1 MPAELFGRDT
11 TEILVRAAAA
21 VVALGTLW
29 RYLVRPTWHAV
40 RGFVHGVQLAIDG
53 VEFVKAQME
62 NNGGST
68 LKDAIDR
75 TEALAT
81 KTVERLD
88 GIDARVEFLEQVHRK
103 QAEVDKV
110 LAENAAKLDAIRP
123 TLHLPPTT
131 SHQEEPV

>member
-1 MPAELFGRDT
+1 MPAELFGRDA
-11 TEILVRAAAA
+11 TEIMVRAAAA

-62 NNGGST
+62 NNGGSS
-68 LKDAIDR
+68 LRDAIDR
-75 TEALAT
+75 TEAKVTTLEGRFDT
-81 KTVERLD
+81 LD
-88 GIDARVEFLEQVHRK
+88 DRVELLEQIHRK

-131 SHQEEPV
+131 PPQED

>member
-1 MPAELFGRDT
+1 MPAELFGRVG
-11 TEILVRAAAA
+11 TEVMVRAAAA
-21 VVALGTLW
+21 V
-29 RYLVRPTWHAV
+29 
-40 RGFVHGVQLAIDG
+40 VQLAIDG

-68 LKDAIDR
+68 LKAAIDR
-75 TEALAT
+75 TDALAT

-88 GIDARVEFLEQVHRK
+88 GIDARVEFLEQIHRK

>member
-1 MPAELFGRDT
+1 MHYFVLGQPTATINPKIKYPKSGFKALFVSHANPLV
-11 TEILVRAAAA
+11 TEFSK
-21 VVALGTLW
+21 
-29 RYLVRPTWHAV
+29 P
-40 RGFVHGVQLAIDG
+40 
-53 VEFVKAQME
+53 
-62 NNGGST
+62 

-88 GIDARVEFLEQVHRK
+88 GIDARVEFLEQIHRK

-131 SHQEEPV
+131 PPQED